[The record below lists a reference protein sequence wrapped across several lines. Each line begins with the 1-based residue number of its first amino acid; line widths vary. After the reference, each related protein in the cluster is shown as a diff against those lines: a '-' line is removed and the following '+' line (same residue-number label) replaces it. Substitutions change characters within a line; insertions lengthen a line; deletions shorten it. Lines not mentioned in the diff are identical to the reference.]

1 MAKIKDLDLKV
12 ETKAVWIMSFLLLG
26 LVFIPFYYYNLISQW
41 TDFTRIAPYYLGS
54 WVAIA
59 GVFAIF
65 AYIFGI
71 RFEPF
76 TKALIISYLILFLF
90 VPPLYFDIHLY
101 SCFDISKVTPVYLIT
116 IVIAACWII
125 RIAYQ
130 GECKIS
136 LPPKIILYP
145 ITAWFIVTF
154 LSTILSICPYMSLV
168 GTYKRYEGLLVLCS
182 YFVGFYAI
190 VNFASKEKLLYWLL
204 VAILIISA
212 ISSVYGVIQVLGK
225 DPLKWESFQQFRII
239 STFGNPVFVSAY
251 FSMAIFVCLGMFV
264 AFFEK
269 KDGKKE
275 KNSYVKP
282 LIFILYGLTVI
293 FVYVSFSCTNTRATF
308 VGLGI
313 STFIFIVM
321 LYGPLF
327 AIIYYI
333 VFALPFLFLMYLGSR
348 YPLGENK
355 IALSVGGLLLGL
367 TFFSHIII
375 GAIREKREPI
385 LKTISIAIGV
395 ILILVT
401 VGFNINLQ
409 TSSARRFIDVYKPK
423 IPEINIETKKKPSD
437 GSLKE
442 DTHSKMGIIQKLR
455 DKLGGSTGWRIWMW
469 TTGCKVIPDYSVPL
483 KGVRHL
489 KNQEG
494 KSGLEKTKDKI
505 GDILG
510 IGIGP
515 DTMGLVFAEYLAKV
529 YVKKMGGLLEMED
542 RLHNEIFDT
551 ITSRGIIGLAIYFW
565 LIVAFSIF
573 CYKGFR
579 KADKER
585 RLLILGIYT
594 GWLAYLVQNQM
605 SFGNTPIAALY
616 WMLMAIAVKEIGP
629 LTTLEIPLKKNP
641 AFSFSIYGLTI
652 FFVIFLSICA
662 IKPYLAD
669 LYYKNGTIFSTRG
682 EWEKTF
688 SEYKKAISLNKR
700 EVRYWEE
707 LNRAYI
713 NNAISSPNNREN
725 SIKEAMEGAKT
736 LLRLTANRSNTAYFT
751 LGMAHFMIGDLKKA
765 EVYYKKAIQL
775 NPFISDIHTNLG
787 IVYLSQGKQDL
798 AAKEFEEAVEIMPA
812 YSMAL
817 DRLIKIWIA
826 QDKMDKA
833 TEFLTRLATFAQD
846 DGSKVK
852 AYNLLAWIYYHKKN
866 DYTSGIKASQEVLKL
881 DPKEVNAYKNI
892 ALCYYRMGSFSQSRD
907 SFQHVLELD
916 PTDAQAQQ
924 MLSVLSK

>member
-1 MAKIKDLDLKV
+1 MAKIKDLDLKL
-12 ETKAVWIMSFLLLG
+12 ETRAVWIMTSLLLA

-41 TDFTRIAPYYLGS
+41 TDFTKIAPYYLGS

-76 TKALIISYLILFLF
+76 TKALIISYLILLVF

-130 GECKIS
+130 GECKIA

-154 LSTILSICPYMSLV
+154 LSTILSICPYMSFV

-182 YFVGFYAI
+182 YFIGFYAI

-212 ISSVYGVIQVLGK
+212 ISSFYGIIQFLDK
-225 DPLKWESFQQFRII
+225 DPLKWESFTRYRII

-251 FSMAIFVCLGMFV
+251 FSMAIFVCLGMFM
-264 AFFEK
+264 AFAEK
-269 KDGKKE
+269 KNGKGRE
-275 KNSYVKP
+275 RNSYIKP
-282 LIFILYGLTVI
+282 LTLIFYGLTII
-293 FVYVSFSCTNTRATF
+293 FVYFSFSCTNTRATF

-313 STFIFIVM
+313 STFIFIIM
-321 LYGPLF
+321 LYGPIF
-327 AIIYYI
+327 AIIYYAI
-333 VFALPFLFLMYLGSR
+333 LALPFLFLMYLGSR

-367 TFFSHIII
+367 IFFSHIII
-375 GAIREKREPI
+375 GAIREKKEFVSKM
-385 LKTISIAIGV
+385 LSITLGV
-395 ILILVT
+395 ILILLT
-401 VGFNINLQ
+401 ISFNIDLN

-423 IPEINIETKKKPSD
+423 LPEINIETKKKPSEEI
-437 GSLKE
+437 LKE
-442 DTHSKMGIIQKLR
+442 ETHSKKGIIQKLR
-455 DKLGGSTGWRIWMW
+455 DKLGGSTGWRMWMW
-469 TTGCKVIPDYSVPL
+469 TTGCIVIPDYSIPL

-489 KNQEG
+489 NNQEG
-494 KSGLEKTKDKI
+494 KGDLEKIRDRI

-551 ITSRGIIGLAIYFW
+551 ITSRGLIGLIIYLW

-594 GWLAYLVQNQM
+594 GWLAYLIQNQF

-616 WMLMAIAVKEIGP
+616 WMLMGIATKEIGP
-629 LTTLEIPLKKNP
+629 LTTLEIPLKKNQ
-641 AFSFSIYGLTI
+641 AFSFSIYGVTI

-688 SEYKKAISLNKR
+688 SEYKKAISLNKK

-713 NNAISSPNNREN
+713 NNAISNPQDREN

-736 LLRLTANRSNTAYFT
+736 LLALTGNRSNTAYFT
-751 LGMAHFMIGDLKKA
+751 LGMAHFMTGDLNKA
-765 EVYYKKAIQL
+765 ELYYKKAIQL
-775 NPFISDIHTNLG
+775 NTFISDIHTNLG

-798 AAKEFEEAVEIMPA
+798 AAKEFEEAVEITPA

-817 DRLIKIWIA
+817 DRLINIWIA
-826 QDKMDKA
+826 KNEMDKA
-833 TEFLTRLATFAQD
+833 TEFLTRLATYAYD
-846 DGSKVK
+846 DGSK
-852 AYNLLAWIYYHKKN
+852 
-866 DYTSGIKASQEVLKL
+866 
-881 DPKEVNAYKNI
+881 
-892 ALCYYRMGSFSQSRD
+892 
-907 SFQHVLELD
+907 
-916 PTDAQAQQ
+916 
-924 MLSVLSK
+924 